1 MLICFVHRFNDI
13 DHLTPVVY
21 KIAKETEE
29 KIMMLSFNPNYNIS
43 DDFRLKFLKE
53 ECNVQVE
60 YLFNVYAPSK
70 FHKILAYLLCSSAPE
85 VLKERNVKNIIK
97 YFINTLPYRRSFFH
111 DFIGLIPLA
120 FQRLIGY
127 LNVRDR
133 IYKNYYGEK
142 WVDGMMKLYQPSVL
156 IFDHAATTRIYNVR
170 ALWNVSKEMGI
181 PTISL
186 PHGVPLF
193 LKHSSDYDRGKRD
206 YVNNECDFLVFQH
219 RRWKDENVEYGVNP
233 DKVAVMGL
241 PRYCKEWENVLHEI
255 VPPDM
260 SLEEKGNGK
269 LKVVYMDSVDR
280 YHGLKNMAKEAIE
293 IIGKLDFVHLI
304 YKPHTRRNVVNLNI
318 PSNLEI
324 STRVNSVNLIKWAD
338 VVIGMQ
344 SSIMIE
350 VLIQGK
356 VYISPTY
363 FRERKMIYEEHGA
376 CWMVNSY
383 SELEAAFHKLR
394 EDPSFRPYSKESVE
408 SFLTEIVY
416 DGQKGKDVL
425 GAYKKFILD
434 IAKGN
439 QKCEE

>member
-1 MLICFVHRFNDI
+1 M
-13 DHLTPVVY
+13 
-21 KIAKETEE
+21 
-29 KIMMLSFNPNYNIS
+29 
-43 DDFRLKFLKE
+43 
-53 ECNVQVE
+53 
-60 YLFNVYAPSK
+60 
-70 FHKILAYLLCSSAPE
+70 
-85 VLKERNVKNIIK
+85 
-97 YFINTLPYRRSFFH
+97 
-111 DFIGLIPLA
+111 
-120 FQRLIGY
+120 
-127 LNVRDR
+127 
-133 IYKNYYGEK
+133 
-142 WVDGMMKLYQPSVL
+142 
-156 IFDHAATTRIYNVR
+156 
-170 ALWNVSKEMGI
+170 
-181 PTISL
+181 
-186 PHGVPLF
+186 
-193 LKHSSDYDRGKRD
+193 
-206 YVNNECDFLVFQH
+206 
-219 RRWKDENVEYGVNP
+219 
-233 DKVAVMGL
+233 
-241 PRYCKEWENVLHEI
+241 
-255 VPPDM
+255 
-260 SLEEKGNGK
+260 
-269 LKVVYMDSVDR
+269 
-280 YHGLKNMAKEAIE
+280 
-293 IIGKLDFVHLI
+293 
-304 YKPHTRRNVVNLNI
+304 NLNI